1 MNNLLGAKTHFSLTE
16 SIIDPA
22 ELVKKAELAGYDGLV
37 VTDVES
43 IDAMPTLMSKAK
55 SLRIGLGVQIAV
67 VSDLTWV
74 AAKRGEPKKKP
85 NPVFV
90 TTLFV
95 RNDEGFRDL
104 CELLTLAQSEDHYCA
119 KPARAQI
126 SREELVAFVGR
137 GNLTMTLGSAYSAFT
152 LRDCDAL
159 LDMLADHLDVS
170 QVLAEVVPVN
180 SMYYDAHNAR
190 AYRAFV
196 ERDIQAIVT
205 RPTLNLKGE
214 VGFRNTMNSILSHD
228 KVDSMFARKPAEN
241 LHVLEQAEWL
251 DECASVVDRVCDYED
266 DGANGDN
273 ITEWLNAALSKT
285 DRYFDTHPY
294 QWKKMQPSLPVMSA
308 TPMAD
313 IIGIC
318 KQGWKDRLGTE
329 VFGYKPDP
337 ADLPKYQ
344 ERLKYELSILQKM
357 EFEAYF
363 QLVYYIVN
371 WSKTSEIM
379 VGPGRGSVGGS
390 LVAYLMG
397 ITDVDPIRFNLIF
410 ERFINPER
418 IDLPDI
424 DLDFMSSR
432 RQDIV
437 DHLVSKFGADKV
449 VQIAN
454 YNTIA
459 GAGAIQ
465 AVGKAYGLHESQYEC
480 SKLVPKESG
489 VPVPL
494 EKAVAYVPE
503 LENFA
508 LNHPEP
514 WAASVGLQGTFKNFA
529 KHAAG
534 VVVAGDKIINRGVVN
549 SRQGVGIVNWDK
561 RVVEDFGL
569 IKLDVLGLS
578 NLDILRLCKDYIH
591 ESSGVSVDFT
601 KLPLNDKKV
610 LQAFAEG
617 KTYGVFQFESGGMR
631 KLLKELGSGGNLT
644 FEDCVAATALYRPG
658 PIQAGLMDMYVAI
671 KKEFQEPEYLHPN
684 MVAALEPTM
693 SVMVYQEQVM
703 QISRDLAG
711 YTFPEADGL
720 RKIMGKKDP
729 VKMAEQRDKFVD
741 GCIATSGLDHATATF
756 IFEQIEKFAGYGF
769 NKSHSVAYTLI
780 SYMTMWVKVYYPEAF
795 FAACLSI
802 LDEQKL
808 SGLAK
813 DALANDIY
821 IVPPDINHSSD
832 RYEIGFDSARGQKI
846 LYAPFQSIKGLS
858 EKSAAAI
865 LAARK
870 KLGRGFKNKAEM
882 ILEVDRRACNKTAQ
896 EKLDKIGAFSKIE
909 PGQQDSRHPDRLRD
923 QKELLPGIVV
933 SNVKAERVIEVDG
946 AVSAELV
953 KIVEEY
959 QTHTGC
965 TGCPFIGRPHPQPVL
980 GKKPKVMIVLD
991 GPSYKEEEKGQL
1003 MVGDTGKF
1011 IKDALT
1017 KNGLKMSDI
1026 YVTSYIKARK
1036 QKEEEISNVTANGCG
1051 RYLEREI
1058 ALLKPPVIVT
1068 LGSKSIRQIIPDIKG
1083 GWEENCGKSFF
1094 DPKSDCTVVSGFNPA
1109 MICFDG
1115 SKQAMLDQVF
1125 RQVADIFDL

>member
-1 MNNLLGAKTHFSLTE
+1 MHNLLGAKTHFSIGE
-16 SIIDPA
+16 SIYDPEA
-22 ELVKKAELAGYDGLV
+22 LAKKAELAGYEGLV
-37 VTDVES
+37 VTDMES
-43 IDAMPTLMSKAK
+43 IDSMPIIMSKAK
-55 SLRIGLGVQIAV
+55 GLRIGLGVQIAV
-67 VSDLTWV
+67 VEDLTWV
-74 AAKRGEPKKKP
+74 AAKRGEPKRKP

-95 RNDEGFRDL
+95 RNEEGFKDL
-104 CELLTLAQSEDHYCA
+104 CELMTLSQQEDHYCA

-126 SREELVAFVGR
+126 NRDELIQFVSR
-137 GNLTMTLGSAYSAFT
+137 GNLTMTLGSSYSALQ
-152 LRDCDAL
+152 LRDKETL
-159 LDMLADHLDVS
+159 LDVLCDHLDVS
-170 QVLAEVVPVN
+170 QVLSEIVPV
-180 SMYYDAHNAR
+180 SSLYYDAHNANS
-190 AYRAFV
+190 FKLNQ
-196 ERDIQAIVT
+196 ERGIQAIVT
-205 RPTLNLKGE
+205 RPTLHQKDE
-214 VGFRNTMNSILSHD
+214 AKFRTTMNSILSHD
-228 KVDSMFARKPAEN
+228 KVDSMWRREPPSD
-241 LHVLEQAEWL
+241 LHVLEQADWL
-251 DECASVVDRVCDYED
+251 NQVAATVDRICNIVD
-266 DGANGDN
+266 DGKDGDVV
-273 ITEWLNAALSKT
+273 TEFINEALAKT
-285 DRYFDTHPY
+285 SNYFKDHPY
-294 QWKKMQPSLPVMSA
+294 QWKKLDPSLPVMSSN
-308 TPMAD
+308 PMAD
-313 IIGIC
+313 IVAIC
-318 KQGWKDRLGTE
+318 KQGWKDRLGKE
-329 VFGYKPDP
+329 VFGYKPTS

-344 ERLKYELSILQKM
+344 DRLKYELSILQKM
-357 EFEAYF
+357 KFEPYF
-363 QLVYYIVN
+363 QLVHYIVD
-371 WSKTSEIM
+371 WSKSSEIM

-418 IDLPDI
+418 IDLPDV

-437 DHLVSKFGADKV
+437 DHLVGKFGSDHV

-465 AVGKAYGLHESQYEC
+465 AVGKAFGLHESEYDC

-503 LENFA
+503 LERLA
-508 LNHPEP
+508 LNHPEV
-514 WAASVGLQGTFKNFA
+514 WATSVGLQGTFKNFA

-534 VVVAGDKIINRGVVN
+534 VVVAGDKIIHRGVVN
-549 SRQGVGIVNWDK
+549 NRQGVGIVNWDK

-578 NLDILRLCKDYIH
+578 NLDILRLCKEYIW
-591 ESSGVSVDFT
+591 ESAGVSVDFT
-601 KLPLNDKKV
+601 ELPLDDKKV
-610 LQAFAEG
+610 LDSFAQG

-631 KLLKELGSGGNLT
+631 KLLKELGSGGTLT
-644 FEDCVAATALYRPG
+644 FEDCVAATALFRPG

-684 MVAALEPTM
+684 MKAALEPTM

-795 FAACLSI
+795 YAACLSV

-808 SGLAK
+808 AGLAK
-813 DALANDIY
+813 DAQANDIH

-846 LYAPFQSIKGLS
+846 LYAPFQSVKGLS

-865 LAARK
+865 LTARK
-870 KLGRGFKNKAEM
+870 RLGRGFKNKAEM

-953 KIVEEY
+953 QIVEDY
-959 QTHTGC
+959 QTYKGC
-965 TGCPFIGRPHPQPVL
+965 DGCPFIGRNHPQPVL

-991 GPSYKEEEKGQL
+991 GPSYKEEEKGQM
-1003 MVGDTGKF
+1003 MVGDTANF
-1011 IKDALT
+1011 IKAAMT
-1017 KNGLKMSDI
+1017 KAGLKMSEV

-1036 QKEEEISNVTANGCG
+1036 LKDEEITNVTANGCG
-1051 RYLEREI
+1051 RFLEREI
-1058 ALLKPPVIVT
+1058 ALLKPPVVVT
-1068 LGSKSIRQIIPDIKG
+1068 LGSKAVRQLIPDIKG
-1083 GWEENCGKSFF
+1083 GWEDNCGKSFF

-1115 SKQAMLDQVF
+1115 SKQALLDQVF
-1125 RQVADIFDL
+1125 QQVADIFS

>member
-1 MNNLLGAKTHFSLTE
+1 MNNLLGAKTHFSLGE
-16 SIIDPA
+16 SIYDPEA
-22 ELVKKAELAGYDGLV
+22 LVKKAELAGYDGLV

-43 IDAMPTLMSKAK
+43 IDAMPILMSKAK
-55 SLRIGLGVQIAV
+55 TLRIGLGVQMAV
-67 VSDLTWV
+67 VEDLTWV
-74 AAKRGEPKKKP
+74 AAKRGEPKRKP

-95 RNDEGFRDL
+95 RNEQGFRDL
-104 CELLTLAQSEDHYCA
+104 CELMTLAQQEDHYCT

-126 SREELVAFVGR
+126 SREELIEFVSR

-152 LRDCDAL
+152 LRDKDKL
-159 LDMLADHLDVS
+159 LDMLCDHLDVS

-180 SMYYDAHNAR
+180 SMYYDAHNAQS
-190 AYRAFV
+190 YKAFE
-196 ERDIQAIVT
+196 ERGIKAIVT
-205 RPTLNLKGE
+205 RPTLNQKGE
-214 VGFRNTMNSILSHD
+214 SSFRSTMNSILSHD
-228 KVDSMFARKPAEN
+228 KADSMWRREPPED
-241 LHVLEQAEWL
+241 LYVLEQAEWL
-251 DECASVVDRVCDYED
+251 DQVAKTVDRICNRVD
-266 DGANGDN
+266 DGADGDN
-273 ITEWLNAALSKT
+273 VTEWLNDALAKT
-285 DRYFDTHPY
+285 NDYFKDHPY
-294 QWKKMQPSLPVMSA
+294 QWKKLEPSLPTMSA

-313 IIGIC
+313 IVAIC

-329 VFGYKPDP
+329 VFGYKPAS

-344 ERLKYELSILQKM
+344 DRLKYELSILQKM
-357 EFEAYF
+357 KFEAYF
-363 QLVYYIVN
+363 QLVHYVVN
-371 WSKTSEIM
+371 WSKTNEIM

-418 IDLPDI
+418 IDLPDV

-437 DHLVSKFGADKV
+437 DHLVSKFGNDHV

-454 YNTIA
+454 YNTLA

-465 AVGKAYGLHESQYEC
+465 AVGKAYGLHESEYDC

-503 LENFA
+503 LEKLA
-508 LNHPEP
+508 LNHPQV
-514 WAASVGLQGTFKNFA
+514 WATSVGLQGTFKNFA

-534 VVVAGDKIINRGVVN
+534 VVVAGDKIVHRGVVN
-549 SRQGVGIVNWDK
+549 NRQGVGIVNWDK

-601 KLPLNDKKV
+601 RLPLDDKKV
-610 LQAFAEG
+610 LQAFAEA

-631 KLLKELGSGGNLT
+631 KLLKELGSTGTLT

-658 PIQAGLMDMYVAI
+658 PMQAGLMEMYVAI

-684 MVAALEPTM
+684 MKAALEPTM

-795 FAACLSI
+795 YAACLSI

-808 SGLAK
+808 PGLAK
-813 DALANDIY
+813 DAQASDIY

-846 LYAPFQSIKGLS
+846 LYAPFQSVKGLS

-909 PGQQDSRHPDRLRD
+909 PGQLDSRHPDRLRD

-933 SNVKAERVIEVDG
+933 SNVKAERVIDVTG

-953 KIVEEY
+953 QIVEDY
-959 QTHTGC
+959 QTYKGC
-965 TGCPFIGRPHPQPVL
+965 DGCPFIGRNHPQPVL
-980 GKKPKVMIVLD
+980 GKKPKVMIVVD
-991 GPSYKEEEKGQL
+991 GPSYKEEEKGQM
-1003 MVGDTGKF
+1003 MVGDTANF
-1011 IKDALT
+1011 IKASLT
-1017 KNGLKMSDI
+1017 KAGLKMSEV

-1036 QKEEEISNVTANGCG
+1036 LKDEEITNVTANGCG
-1051 RYLEREI
+1051 KFLEREI
-1058 ALLKPPVIVT
+1058 ALLKPPVIVA
-1068 LGSKSIRQIIPDIKG
+1068 LGSKSVRQLVPDIKG
-1083 GWEENCGKSFF
+1083 GWEDNCGKSFF

-1115 SKQAMLDQVF
+1115 SKQALLDQVF
-1125 RQVADIFDL
+1125 QQVADIFS